1 MDKRFS
7 CVSKKNVNMLGRQ
20 KPWHAV
26 LILGLCSGLV
36 TGCVST
42 GKYEAEKARA
52 LNFQRLLAQEEK
64 RTGELNLQVQET
76 QQKVASLE
84 SQNQDLTNEVQSLQ
98 DQLSRA
104 QEERLTVS
112 ERKVSSTT
120 GEPEDLTLSDPSF
133 EEFGLSDMGFG
144 STDQEPELSL
154 SDEPESTLSDE
165 SDFTLSDESVFTL
178 SAKPEPTFS
187 SGDPIYYTVVKG
199 DTLFRISREYGVSV
213 SDLKLWNNLDSNLIS
228 VGQRLIVSNP

>member
-1 MDKRFS
+1 MDKRIPDVPEKS
-7 CVSKKNVNMLGRQ
+7 VKMLGRP
-20 KPWHAV
+20 KPWHGV

-64 RTGELNLQVQET
+64 RTGELNLQVQEA

-84 SQNQDLTNEVQSLQ
+84 SQNQELTNEVQSLQ
-98 DQLSRA
+98 DQLAQA
-104 QEERLTVS
+104 QEERLAVT
-112 ERKVSSTT
+112 EDRGSSTV

-133 EEFGLSDMGFG
+133 SEFGLSDMGFG
-144 STDQEPELSL
+144 GTEEEPELSL
-154 SDEPESTLSDE
+154 SDESDLTLPDESDFSIPDE
-165 SDFTLSDESVFTL
+165 SDFTLSAE
-178 SAKPEPTFS
+178 PEPTFS
-187 SGDPIYYTVVKG
+187 SSDPIYYTVVRG
-199 DTLFRISREYGVSV
+199 DTLYRISREYGVSV
-213 SDLKLWNNLDSNLIS
+213 SDLKRWNNLDGNLIS

>member
-1 MDKRFS
+1 MDKRFP
-7 CVSKKNVNMLGRQ
+7 CVSENVNVLGRP

-26 LILGLCSGLV
+26 LIIGLCSGLM

-84 SQNQDLTNEVQSLQ
+84 SQNQDLTNNIQSLQ
-98 DQLSRA
+98 DQISRA

-112 ERKVSSTT
+112 ERKVSSTA

-165 SDFTLSDESVFTL
+165 SDFTSVFTR
-178 SAKPEPTFS
+178 STKPEPTFS
-187 SGDPIYYTVVKG
+187 SGYPIYYTVVKG

-213 SDLKLWNNLDSNLIS
+213 SNLKLWNNLDSNLIS
-228 VGQRLIVSNP
+228 VDQRLIVSNP